1 MAKTVHLY
9 DPKKNRKNEQSGKGG
24 EAGFS
29 KEKFFKKGEPRKEKP
44 RMKTPEGGPR
54 KMR

>member
-9 DPKKNRKNEQSGKGG
+9 DPKKNKTNQKSGKGG
-24 EAGFS
+24 EGE
-29 KEKFFKKGEPRKEKP
+29 KESFFKKGDPRKEKP